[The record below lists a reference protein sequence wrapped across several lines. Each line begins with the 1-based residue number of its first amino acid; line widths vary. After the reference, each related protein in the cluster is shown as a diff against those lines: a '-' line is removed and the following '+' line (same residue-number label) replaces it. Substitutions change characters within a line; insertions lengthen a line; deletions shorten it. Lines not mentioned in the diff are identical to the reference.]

1 MKDSV
6 RIGFIGY
13 GNMAQAIAQGLIKTQ
28 SVRPEDIYCCAK
40 NYKKLC
46 GNAQRD
52 GVNACQNPE
61 QTVRNSDVVVVAV
74 KPYLVRE
81 VCQPI
86 SQLLR
91 EKIVVSVAAGCP
103 FESYE
108 EFLVPGTHHISTIPN
123 TPVRVG
129 EGIFVCE
136 NRHSLTEEELEI
148 FRRIFSPIAM
158 IQLVEPKLLD
168 IAGTISGCGPAFV
181 SLFLEALGDA
191 GVLHGLP
198 RTLAYQL
205 AGQMVA
211 GTGKLMVQSQ
221 AHPGVMKDAV
231 CSPGGTTIV
240 GVAALER
247 GGLRSAVIEAVNAV
261 QNK

>member
-1 MKDSV
+1 MKEPV
-6 RIGFIGY
+6 KIGFIGY
-13 GNMAQAIAQGLIKTQ
+13 GNMAQAIAQGLMKTG
-28 SVRPEDIYCCAK
+28 SVRPEQLYVCAK
-40 NYKKLC
+40 NYEKLC
-46 GNAQRD
+46 RNAQRD
-52 GVNACQNPE
+52 GINACQTPE
-61 QTVRNSDVVVVAV
+61 QTAQSSDIVVVAV
-74 KPYLVRE
+74 KPYLVQE

-86 SQLLR
+86 AQLLR

-103 FESYE
+103 FERYE
-108 EFLVPGTHHISTIPN
+108 EFLMPGTHHISTIPN

-136 NRHSLTEEELEI
+136 SRHSLTPEEMEL
-148 FRRIFSPIAM
+148 FRAVFSPIAM
-158 IQLVEPKLLD
+158 IQLVETKLLD
-168 IAGTISGCGPAFV
+168 IAGTLSGCGPAFV
-181 SLFLEALGDA
+181 SLFMEALGDA

-198 RTLAYQL
+198 RALAYQL

-211 GTGKLMVQSQ
+211 GTGKLLVESQ

-261 QNK
+261 QDK